1 MNKYSLIFGFL
12 FLINFL
18 NAQNAVWSNINNQL
32 TSTYKMQLSE
42 NENIILNSAVMHSF
56 YAKLAALQNTK
67 QGQIN
72 IVHIGDSHLQGED
85 MAGKI
90 RSLLQQKYGNAGRG
104 LVFPHRLAR
113 TNGASDVRFKSN
125 TVWKSYRNIYPI
137 KNFQIGLSGLSLT
150 TSNKDFF
157 IDLQVASKNSYF
169 NKIKIIT
176 PNNKS
181 SIGIAK
187 EKIFVSDK
195 VLRPKKVVHRIK
207 RGETLS
213 EIALKYNLSI
223 NDLKKANRIKG
234 NKIQMGAVLKIPS
247 TQTVVKTVSKY
258 QFVPL
263 PTIHTDYYDFFE
275 SELPLNHV
283 FFTANE
289 LQGTYSLSG
298 IVLENS
304 QSGIL
309 YHNIGVNG
317 AKYSDFNKY
326 DLFFKQLQA
335 LQPDLIIVSLGT
347 NESFGKISSHEFLTQ
362 MSKFKE
368 RVNAQCNNVPMLL
381 TTPPPSQFK
390 RKIDNNF
397 ALDYALQLRANATSN
412 HYAVWDLHEQ
422 MGGING
428 VNRNFS
434 NGIITS
440 DKIHYTAAGYE
451 KQGCL
456 FVEALIQ
463 GFANFVKLNN

>member
-1 MNKYSLIFGFL
+1 MNKYSLLIGL
-12 FLINFL
+12 IFLINII
-18 NAQNAVWSNINNQL
+18 NAQITHSSNINNQL
-32 TSTYKMQLSE
+32 TSTSIMQLSE
-42 NENIILNSAVMHSF
+42 NENIILNSEVMHSF

-67 QGQIN
+67 KGQIN
-72 IVHIGDSHLQGED
+72 IVHIGDSHLQGEE
-85 MAGKI
+85 MSGKI

-104 LVFPHRLAR
+104 FVFPNRLAR

-125 TVWKSYRNIYPI
+125 TVWKSYRNIYPV

-150 TSNKDFF
+150 TASKDFY
-157 IDLQVASKNSYF
+157 IDLQVASNDSYF

-176 PNNKS
+176 PHNES

-187 EKIFVSDK
+187 EKILLSEK

-213 EIALKYNLSI
+213 EIASKYNLSI
-223 NDLKKANRIKG
+223 DDLKKANRIKG
-234 NKIQMGAVLKIPS
+234 NKIQMGKVLKIPS
-247 TQTVVKTVSKY
+247 TQTVAKTVSKY

-263 PTIHTDYYDFFE
+263 PIIHTDYYDFFE
-275 SELPLNHV
+275 SEIPLNQV
-283 FFTANE
+283 FFIANK
-289 LQGTYSLSG
+289 LQDTYSLNG
-298 IVLENS
+298 IVLENG

-347 NESFGKISSHEFLTQ
+347 NESFSKIPTQ
-362 MSKFKE
+362 EYLAEIQQFNQ
-368 RVNAQCNNVPMLL
+368 RVIAVVADVPMLL

-390 RKIDNNF
+390 RKLDNNF
-397 ALDYALQLRANATSN
+397 ALDYALQLLANAKFN
-412 HYAVWDLHEQ
+412 HYAVWDLYEQ
-422 MGGING
+422 MAGING

-451 KQGCL
+451 KQATL
-456 FVEALIQ
+456 FVDAFIQ
-463 GFANFVKLNN
+463 GFANFLKLNN